1 MSAALVL
8 TLASLLAGA
17 TVGEQI
23 FETLYEWNLLSYDLP
38 ADSYVPQNNLFTG
51 LEVYWDRIFLAL
63 PNLRS
68 GVPATLT
75 WLPRPDSPQA
85 SYIDKS
91 PALQIMVGR
100 KNQSDSLM
108 AADGDCHH
116 LCKLMAPVRH
126 RWSIN
131 DVIGGIRNTPYP
143 GWEWQGTAGNCTGL
157 VSVYRIRVDRCN
169 RLWVLDS
176 GVITTLDNF
185 SPVCPPKIFVFDLKT
200 DTLVRNIILPR
211 EVLRPNSLLTNLVI
225 DYEITGTGA
234 GPTLGAG
241 NFYGFHQQPQQT
253 CDDAFLY
260 MTDTA
265 NAGIVVYDIKNDAAW
280 RVFHPYMLPHPEHCT
295 YNIAGESFTLPD
307 AVVGIAL
314 SPETAPIFGYPTQR
328 QERVLYFQPFA
339 ALRLFS
345 IPTSVLQTPPQIDAD
360 LRVRLVFEKSS
371 QSASLASDP
380 TDGTLYFNPVSD
392 LAIASLRPGNRRA
405 QVVVQDQQR
414 IQFSSDILI
423 TPRDNYNIWFVTS
436 KFQKF
441 FRQTYDPNVINFRVM
456 RIVRTPYSLDPHQ
469 ALK

>member
-1 MSAALVL
+1 MSTAWVL
-8 TLASLLAGA
+8 TLVSLLVGVA
-17 TVGEQI
+17 VGEQ

-38 ADSYVPQNNLFTG
+38 ADNYVPQNNLFTG

-75 WLPRPDSPQA
+75 WLPRPDGPQA
-85 SYIDKS
+85 SYVGKS
-91 PALQIMVGR
+91 PALQ
-100 KNQSDSLM
+100 
-108 AADGDCHH
+108 
-116 LCKLMAPVRH
+116 
-126 RWSIN
+126 
-131 DVIGGIRNTPYP
+131 PYP

-200 DTLVRNIILPR
+200 DTLVRNIILPK

-225 DYEITGTGA
+225 DYEITGAGA
-234 GPTLGAG
+234 GTSAAPG
-241 NFYGFHQQPQQT
+241 NYYGFQHQPPQPT

-265 NAGIVVYDIKNDAAW
+265 NAAVVVYDIKNDAAW
-280 RVFHPYMLPHPEHCT
+280 RIFHPYMLPHPEHCN

-314 SPETAPIFGYPTQR
+314 SPETTAAFGYPTQR
-328 QERVLYFQPFA
+328 SERVLYFQPFA

-345 IPTSVLQTPPQIDAD
+345 IPTSVLQTPPQVDAD
-360 LRVRLVFEKSS
+360 LRVRLVFEKTS

-380 TDGTLYFNPVSD
+380 NDGTLYFNPVSD
-392 LAIASLRPGNRRA
+392 LAIASVRPGSRRS
-405 QVVVQDQQR
+405 QVVVQDRQR
-414 IQFSSDILI
+414 LQFSSDILV
-423 TPRDNYNIWFVTS
+423 TPRDNYNIWFVSS

-441 FRQTYDPNVINFRVM
+441 FRQTYNQHEINFRVM
-456 RIVRTPYSLDPHQ
+456 RINRSPYVLDPHQ
-469 ALK
+469 GLI

>member
-38 ADSYVPQNNLFTG
+38 ANGYVPQNNLFTG

-91 PALQIMVGR
+91 PALQ
-100 KNQSDSLM
+100 
-108 AADGDCHH
+108 
-116 LCKLMAPVRH
+116 
-126 RWSIN
+126 
-131 DVIGGIRNTPYP
+131 PYP

-456 RIVRTPYSLDPHQ
+456 RIVRTPYNLDPHQ